1 MAQYKYRI
9 QIKFKIFGD
18 DGTYNMVQPL
28 EFSVKT
34 KKDLIKELTELDI
47 DNDET
52 ISHVII
58 YDVAQRI
65 ESHYPIWN
73 GTNLS
78 DIKEHFNIK

>member
-1 MAQYKYRI
+1 MAQDKYKI
-9 QIKFKIFGD
+9 QIKFKGFKN
-18 DGTYNMVQPL
+18 DGTYNMVEPL

-34 KKDLIKELTELDI
+34 KKDLIKELNELNI
-47 DNDET
+47 ENDET

-65 ESHYPIWN
+65 EAHYPIWN

-78 DIKEHFNIK
+78 NIKKDFNIR